1 MHEICNFVRI
11 FLGYQF
17 DWICLEVEKIFKQIM
32 HFHYMTYMATPQ
44 PWGHIIYSF
53 GRPFLDHR
61 YYTLSLTELCP
72 GEEKIFKEIL
82 QFYTSYSQNTPP
94 PPLVGV
100 GRGSWNL
107 QFLVFLPYRCY
118 IPFGKD
124 WPSSSWEEDVNARR
138 PPHDEQ
144 RRTPTHSN
152 RSTDRS
158 DSGDVKI

>member
-1 MHEICNFVRI
+1 
-11 FLGYQF
+11 
-17 DWICLEVEKIFKQIM
+17 M

-94 PPLVGV
+94 PTRWGGAGV
-100 GRGSWNL
+100 MKFTISCLLTL
-107 QFLVFLPYRCY
+107 QMLHT
-118 IPFGKD
+118 I
-124 WPSSSWEEDVNARR
+124 W
-138 PPHDEQ
+138 
-144 RRTPTHSN
+144 
-152 RSTDRS
+152 
-158 DSGDVKI
+158 